1 MAQME
6 ENNSGMFLV
15 SVAKS
20 VDDFANCAIFTNA
33 NSCPFQFF
41 FAPKFLA
48 LNFCSSTDYQKL
60 WHDCSL
66 FLLSFDPN

>member
-1 MAQME
+1 MAQIE
-6 ENNSGMFLV
+6 ENNSGMFFV

-41 FAPKFLA
+41 CSKNFGFKFL
-48 LNFCSSTDYQKL
+48 
-60 WHDCSL
+60 
-66 FLLSFDPN
+66 FLD